1 MSLEV
6 TVLSTDRDL
15 ASTASLKAMIL
26 GATATST
33 MQDLHFSNLIRR
45 GSRWAESFIGYPLT
59 VQSYRETVPGYN
71 SRNLMLAR
79 TPLRAV
85 AALYESTDTG
95 TQAAMLTSE
104 LRVESAEAGLLS
116 RTNNGAWDWS
126 VRYDVLLDIR
136 PVPGQE
142 TKPNLVDYV
151 AGWTYAG
158 LSTSSANW
166 STMAGTT
173 STGRT
178 LPEDIEEAVL
188 LWCLKAHTVPVGV
201 ASESLG
207 DLKVEYNARSDRKDV
222 YSQLQE
228 HEMLLLPYQRAG

>member
-6 TVLSTDRDL
+6 TVQSTDRDL
-15 ASTASLKAMIL
+15 ATTGALRAMVL

-33 MQDLHFSNLIRR
+33 MQDAHLSNLIRR

-59 VQSYRETVPGYN
+59 VQSYRETVAGFGN
-71 SRNLMLAR
+71 RNLTLSR
-79 TPLRAV
+79 TPLRSV
-85 AALYESTDTG
+85 SALYEATDTG
-95 TQAAMLTSE
+95 SQAALGTSE
-104 LRVESAEAGLLS
+104 FRVENADAGFLS
-116 RTNNGAWDWS
+116 RDAGWNWS
-126 VRYDVLLDIR
+126 ARYGGDLDLR
-136 PVPGQE
+136 PLSGYE
-142 TKPNLVDYV
+142 TKPNLVDYT

-166 STMAGTT
+166 STVAGST

-178 LPEDIEEAVL
+178 LPEDIEHAVL
-188 LWCLKAHTVPVGV
+188 VWCQKVYSVPVGV
-201 ASESLG
+201 ASEELG

-228 HEMLLLPYQRAG
+228 HEMLLLPYQRMA